1 MTPQMDLDG
10 NHRMDWFFNEYVY
23 GTGAPRVH
31 FSYRI
36 VPNAQGCQL
45 ICRFQQ
51 QPASWKQLL
60 PVYVHDNKKG
70 MVRGLVALRQG
81 DQTVTVQLP
90 FQARSAVANEFDDML
105 VVVTQ

>member
-1 MTPQMDLDG
+1 MQGFTRAYDGRAASTADFKAWVEKYMIPQMDLDG

-45 ICRFQQ
+45 ICRIQQ
-51 QPASWKQLL
+51 E
-60 PVYVHDNKKG
+60 H
-70 MVRGLVALRQG
+70 GLVALRQG
-81 DQTVTVQLP
+81 DQTVPV
-90 FQARSAVANEFDDML
+90 
-105 VVVTQ
+105 